1 MKNKGVLILASLFIL
16 SLVGISFYGGPVTY
30 VFFISVLLVP
40 VISYLY
46 ILCVIIS
53 LKIYQ
58 RTDGRDMV
66 SGTPSDVYIT
76 LQNEGLFSFSS
87 LRIIFYSSFSEIS
100 EIDDGAV
107 YELPPH
113 SSILK
118 RTKLLCRYR
127 GEYNVGVEK
136 IVVGDFL
143 GIFSVTYRIREP
155 LSVIVSPAIVH
166 ISDIGDSK
174 MMIDSDR
181 DDPRKKTEPDIPLR
195 DYVDGDDIRHINW
208 KATSLMQ
215 KLMIREN
222 HGEEKSGVIIVMDPE
237 RNSKDI
243 ANYLPSEN
251 KVIELVLSL
260 SLYFMENNIPVDVL
274 FDNSGPEKLMIRNAG
289 DYETLYADMK
299 AFHFREDAGL
309 QVFCD
314 NAGSKIGLEGYRMM
328 ILVSGKDPENIS
340 EYAQMLRTDEVP
352 MRIYLVNKDTDIT
365 STFDDRSGRVEV
377 ISVGT
382 HPLSEVAI

>member
-16 SLVGISFYGGPVTY
+16 SLIGISFYGGPVTY
-30 VFFISVLLVP
+30 VFFFSVLLVP

-66 SGTPSDVYIT
+66 SGTASDFYIT

-100 EIDDGAV
+100 EIDDGVV

-143 GIFSVTYRIREP
+143 GVFFVTYRIREP

-166 ISDIGDSK
+166 LSDIGDSR

-195 DYVDGDDIRHINW
+195 DYVDGDDIRFINW

-215 KLMIREN
+215 KLMVRES
-222 HGEEKSGVIIVMDPE
+222 HGEEKSGVIIVMDPG
-237 RNSKDI
+237 RSGRDI
-243 ANYLPSEN
+243 SEYLPVEN
-251 KVIELVLSL
+251 KVIELVLAL
-260 SLYFMENNIPVDVL
+260 SVYFMESNIPVDVL
-274 FDNSGPEKLMIRNAG
+274 FDNGEPEKLMIRNAG
-289 DYETLYADMK
+289 DYEALYADMK
-299 AFHFREDAGL
+299 GFHFREDAGL
-309 QVFCD
+309 DSLCSD
-314 NAGSKIGLEGYRMM
+314 DSERAGLEGYRMM
-328 ILVSGKDPENIS
+328 ILICRQNPDSLS
-340 EYAQMLRTDEVP
+340 EYAQMLRADEVP
-352 MRIYLVNKDTDIT
+352 LRIYMVSKDTDII
-365 STFDDRSGRVEV
+365 STVDDRSGRVEV

-382 HPLSEVAI
+382 EPLSEVAL

>member
-16 SLVGISFYGGPVTY
+16 SLIGISFYGGPVTY
-30 VFFISVLLVP
+30 VFFITILMIP

-66 SGTPSDVYIT
+66 SGTPSDFYIT

-100 EIDDGAV
+100 EIDDGVV

-166 ISDIGDSK
+166 INDIGESR

-195 DYVDGDDIRHINW
+195 DYADGDDIRFINW

-215 KLMIREN
+215 KLMVRES
-222 HGEEKSGVIIVMDPE
+222 HGEEKSGVVIVMDPL
-237 RNSKDI
+237 RFSDDI
-243 ANYLPSEN
+243 SEYLPAEN
-251 KVIELVLSL
+251 KVIELVLAL

-274 FDNSGPEKLMIRNAG
+274 YDNGEPEKLMIRNAG
-289 DYETLYADMK
+289 DYETLYAEMK
-299 AFHFREDAGL
+299 GFHFRSDAGL
-309 QVFCD
+309 INFSR
-314 NAGSKIGLEGYRMM
+314 NGRPETGLGGYRMM
-328 ILVSGKDPENIS
+328 IVICPQDNDSVIES
-340 EYAQMLRTDEVP
+340 AQILRTDEVP
-352 MRIYLVNKDTDIT
+352 MRIYMVSNDTDIV
-365 STFDDRSGRVEV
+365 STADDRSGRTEV

-382 HPLSEVAI
+382 EPLSEVAL

>member
-1 MKNKGVLILASLFIL
+1 MKNKGMLILASLFIL

-30 VFFISVLLVP
+30 VFFFTVLLIP

-66 SGTPSDVYIT
+66 SGTPSDFYIT

-155 LSVIVSPAIVH
+155 LSVIVSPATVH
-166 ISDIGDSK
+166 ISDIGGSR

-195 DYVDGDDIRHINW
+195 DYVDGDDIRFINW

-215 KLMIREN
+215 KLMVRES
-222 HGEEKSGVIIVMDPE
+222 HGEEKSGVVIVMDPG
-237 RNSKDI
+237 RCSDDI
-243 ANYLPSEN
+243 FEYLPVEN
-251 KVIELVLSL
+251 KVIELVLAL
-260 SLYFMENNIPVDVL
+260 SLYFMKNNIPVDVL
-274 FDNSGPEKLMIRNAG
+274 YDNGEPEKLMVRNAG
-289 DYETLYADMK
+289 DYEALYSDMK
-299 AFHFREDAGL
+299 GFHFRTDAGL
-309 QVFCD
+309 EDLCAKD
-314 NAGSKIGLEGYRMM
+314 GTGTGLEGYRMM
-328 ILVSGKDPENIS
+328 ILICPLSPDNVTG
-340 EYAQMLRTDEVP
+340 YAQLLRTDEVP
-352 MRIYLVNKDTDIT
+352 MRIYTVNNDADIV
-365 STFDDRSGRVEV
+365 STVDDRSGRIEV

-382 HPLSEVAI
+382 EPLSEVAI